1 MSDSISRRTVK
12 VLRDS
17 VARRIAA
24 GEIIERPA
32 SVVRELLDNSI
43 DADAGEISVYVDGGG
58 IERIRVIDDGLGM
71 TEEDLRLCWL
81 PHATSKIETEEDLQR
96 VRSLGFRG
104 EALAGIAT
112 ASRAEITSRPREGD
126 ESAYRLVVHGGELR
140 SLEPTAGKAGTV
152 VEAADLFYAI
162 PARRKFL
169 KRESAETSACRQVFL
184 EKALAFPERAF
195 KFHTRGEL
203 RLFLPPG
210 TLIER
215 IAAAYPKGLDARAL
229 HLLKGTGEGFSLEVV
244 AAPPEFSFRDR
255 RYLQIFVN
263 RRRIWEYALVQGVEY
278 SFGDYIPGG
287 RFPAC
292 FVYID
297 IDPALVDFNI
307 HPAKR
312 EAKIRNLPEIR
323 GRLTE
328 ALGNYLRGVAR
339 KRALSPDGDFSPTGL
354 PGLDFPGDHRPDSR
368 RPSPGLADAIPPTG
382 IPGRIPGHRSRPFF
396 SPPGGGP
403 APGSQDLHI
412 HEIPAADFSPEDP
425 KPGTGSGPMAETGAG
440 EKTPGGGTT
449 GEAFIY
455 RGQAFGL
462 FLIAERGDQLF
473 LVDQHAAHERI
484 IYDALAADRVP
495 QRLLFPAEFESEEDN
510 TEVVRRN
517 AVEVLPLGIHV
528 EERGPRLWAITALPA
543 VYRGGEEEIIQTLGS
558 FHGAAGA
565 LKKEL
570 FANLACKKA
579 VKDGSPVDPATAA
592 EIIRQVLPLENPR
605 CPHGRPL
612 WFEVSREE
620 LFKHV
625 GRIV

>member
-1 MSDSISRRTVK
+1 MSDNLSRRAVK

-43 DADAGEISVYVDGGG
+43 DAGAREISVHVDGGG
-58 IERIRVIDDGLGM
+58 IERIRVIDDGAGM
-71 TEEDLRLCWL
+71 TREDLGLCWL
-81 PHATSKIETEEDLQR
+81 PHATSKIETEEDLHR

-112 ASRAEITSRPREGD
+112 ASRVEIVSRLREPADAG
-126 ESAYRLVVHGGELR
+126 AHRLVIHGGELR
-140 SLEPTAGKAGTV
+140 SLEPAAGNPGTV

-169 KRESAETSACRQVFL
+169 KRESAETSACRQIFL
-184 EKALAFPERAF
+184 EKACAFPGTSF
-195 KFHTRGEL
+195 KLHTRGEL

-210 TLIER
+210 SILDR
-215 IAAAYPKGLDARAL
+215 VAAAYPEGLDRRAL
-229 HLLKGTGEGFSLEVV
+229 HLLTGSGEGYSLEVV

-255 RYLQIFVN
+255 RYIQVYVN
-263 RRRIWEYALVQGVEY
+263 RRRIWEYALVQGVEHSY
-278 SFGDYIPGG
+278 GDYLPGG

-292 FVYID
+292 VVLVD
-297 IDPALVDFNI
+297 IDPALADFNI

-312 EAKIRNLPEIR
+312 EAKIKNLQDIR

-328 ALGNYLRGVAR
+328 TLGNFLRGVAR
-339 KRALSPDGDFSPTGL
+339 KRAFSSGGDFSPAGL
-354 PGLDFPGDHRPDSR
+354 PELDLPRGRLPGYR
-368 RPSPGLADAIPPTG
+368 RASPGLGDAVSPEG
-382 IPGRIPGHRSRPFF
+382 MQGRIPGQRDRPFF
-396 SPPGGGP
+396 SPSEGGP

-412 HEIPAADFSPEDP
+412 REIPGSGFSPKDP
-425 KPGTGSGPMAETGAG
+425 EPGTGGLP
-440 EKTPGGGTT
+440 T
-449 GEAFIY
+449 GEGFIY

-462 FLIAERGDQLF
+462 FLIAERGDRLY

-484 IYDALAADRVP
+484 IYDALAADRAP
-495 QRLLFPAEFESEEDN
+495 QRLLIPVEFETDEDGDP
-510 TEVVRRN
+510 VVRRN
-517 AVEVLPLGIHV
+517 AAEVLPLGIHL
-528 EERGPRLWAITALPA
+528 EEREGGRWAITALPA
-543 VYRGGEEEIIQTLGS
+543 VYRGSEEEIIRTLNS

-570 FANLACKKA
+570 FANLACRKA

-620 LFKHV
+620 LFKQV